1 MNAPAGLSLQRQL
14 LLWLLVPQL
23 VLWAGGGLLAYRF
36 ALSYVEKGIDQSLTQ
51 SVRALARQVKP
62 IGSGLLIDF
71 PRAAQDVL
79 EQDPTDRISYM
90 VSSPP
95 GKFVLGNQNLPQ
107 PDMPAQQ
114 AGAPLLYRGTLDG
127 KPLRIVAMD
136 VNYGDDA
143 SPQTLRVQVG
153 KSLQVQQ
160 RIAGELVADMLV
172 PLLALGALLSLL
184 VYGGIR
190 RGLAPLTRLTA
201 QLEDRSVNDRAPIGA
216 TLAPS
221 EVHALV
227 KAINALLEE
236 VARHVRQEKRFLDDA
251 AHQLRTP
258 LAGLISQVELAQQE
272 VREPALVERLFK
284 VHTGAKRSAHLV
296 HQLLT
301 LARTENHVRRVPLD
315 LAALAREVAR
325 EWTPR
330 ALVAGMD
337 LGYEGEQSLMIEGD
351 GLQVREALSNLIDN
365 ALRYTPSG
373 TTITLRVDRT
383 ASGARLAVEDNGP
396 GLAPAEM
403 TQVFQRFWRGSQLP
417 GGCGLGLSIVREV
430 TRRHG
435 GEAAVQA
442 MTPHGLR
449 VELNFTERG

>member
-1 MNAPAGLSLQRQL
+1 MSQPARLSLRRQL

-23 VLWAGGGLLAYRF
+23 ILWAGGGLLAYRF

-71 PRAAQDVL
+71 PKAAQDVL
-79 EQDPTDRISYM
+79 EQDPKDRLSYM

-95 GKFVLGNQNLPQ
+95 GQFVLGNQRLPQ
-107 PDMPAQQ
+107 PETINQN
-114 AGAPLLYRGTLDG
+114 AGEPVLYRDLVDG
-127 KPLRIVAMD
+127 KPLRIVALD
-136 VNYGDDA
+136 VNYGDEA

-160 RIAGELVADMLV
+160 RIARELIADMLV
-172 PLLALGALLSLL
+172 PLLALGVLLSLL

-190 RGLAPLTRLTA
+190 RGLAPLTRLTT
-201 QLEDRSVNDRAPIGA
+201 QLEDRSVNEREPIGA
-216 TLAPS
+216 TQAPS

-227 KAINALLEE
+227 KAINGLLEE
-236 VARHVRQEKRFLDDA
+236 VARHVHQEKRFLDDA

-272 VREPALVERLFK
+272 ALDPALAERLVK
-284 VHTGAKRSAHLV
+284 VHTGAQRSAHLV

-301 LARTENHVRRVPLD
+301 LARTENHARRLPVD

-330 ALVAGMD
+330 ALAAGMD
-337 LGYEGEQSLMIEGD
+337 LGYEGAQSLMIRGD
-351 GLQVREALSNLIDN
+351 ALQLREALANLIDN
-365 ALRYTPSG
+365 ALRYTPKGS
-373 TTITLRVDRT
+373 TITLRVQHT
-383 ASGARLAVEDNGP
+383 PSGASLAVEDNGP
-396 GLAPAEM
+396 GLSPDDMAH
-403 TQVFQRFWRGSQLP
+403 VFQRFWRGSQQP
-417 GGCGLGLSIVREV
+417 GGCGLGLAIVREI

-435 GEAAVQA
+435 GEAAVESVEP
-442 MTPHGLR
+442 TGFR
-449 VELNFTERG
+449 VVLHLA